1 MELLNIWAVTVV
13 LSFLNAPDY
22 ESHYQKVTFNN
33 QESCKSFL
41 YENRIDLEH
50 DLIHVFENQPEHLI
64 KIEFDCNIIKGEE
77 V

>member
-33 QESCKSFL
+33 QEMCENFL
-41 YENRIDLEH
+41 YENRIDLKH
-50 DLIHVFENQPEHLI
+50 DLIHVFDVQKEHLI
-64 KIEFDCNIIKGEE
+64 EITFTCKIVKGEE